1 MKPYTSIIFP
11 PLRTTG
17 NEIVQMT
24 LSAALRRRGVEFLY
38 YLAHR
43 DDVPSILQRGILSY
57 NMVMRAGFQHQSIAN
72 KSVQRRRDVKEVFG
86 LSIHDYVPLYLVRRN
101 PMLVKVWQDFPG
113 DFAYVSIN
121 LEAADKGCTTFSD
134 GNAASDATCF
144 FRKLSKVDEIP
155 WEVLRSEWWNDFPD
169 GKRQRCAEI
178 LVPKNV
184 EPRFIFDVKCFK
196 PVPVDPRYSRL
207 VKVDQKFLRWQSS
220 SPPRQPW
227 DLSW

>member
-1 MKPYTSIIFP
+1 MEPYTSITFGL
-11 PLRTTG
+11 LRTPG
-17 NEIVQMT
+17 NEMIPRT
-24 LSAALRRRGVEFLY
+24 LSAALRRRGAEFLY

-86 LSIHDYVPLYLVRRN
+86 LPIHDYVPLYLARRN
-101 PMLVKVWQDFPG
+101 PMLLKVWQDFPR
-113 DFAYVSIN
+113 DFAYVRIN
-121 LEAADKGCTTFSD
+121 LEAADKGSTTFSD
-134 GNAASDATCF
+134 GNAASDATSF

-155 WEVLRSEWWNDFPD
+155 WEVLWSEWWNEFPD

-178 LVPKNV
+178 LIPKNV
-184 EPRFIFDVKCFK
+184 EPRFIFDVKCYK
-196 PVPVDPRYSRL
+196 PVAVDPRYSRL
-207 VKVDQKFLRWQSS
+207 VKVDRKFLRWQSS
-220 SPPRQPW
+220 SPSRQPW